1 MYISQ
6 YFKTNSPMLLN
17 QYTKDETKN
26 KLSTSFRM
34 FVFVQDI
41 YMLLYMM
48 NGEKTFQESVLML
61 VPIISETVLHLVD
74 LGTG

>member
-6 YFKTNSPMLLN
+6 YFKTNSPMLFN

-48 NGEKTFQESVLML
+48 NVEKTFQKSVLML